1 MPKVSVIV
9 PVYGVEKYIER
20 CARSLFEQTL
30 DDLEYLF
37 IDDCTPD
44 RSVEI
49 LQAVLEEYPNRK
61 EQVVIHR
68 MEQNSGQAVVR
79 KWGIQNATGEYVIHC
94 DSDDW
99 VDVDMYRL
107 LYEKAIAEDL
117 DYVVC
122 DYYETDG
129 ENHIEVKQTYSPKK
143 TDMMFSYFTLW
154 CKIVKR
160 SLYSNNELKYPL
172 GNMGE
177 DRVYTAQLAWFA
189 TSYGYVEKPLYYYYT
204 NTDSIVHTIDKDKSL
219 SIFLQ
224 RKSNTDIICS
234 FASSNNID
242 GCRLYLTNLKLS
254 TLVWLYPF
262 LGDKDI
268 YNKWKIAYPELR
280 YDCFSAFP
288 SNKKECFRFY
298 VAYSGLYSI
307 IKRLWQ

>member
-30 DDLEYLF
+30 DDIEYLF

-49 LQAVLEEYPNRK
+49 LRSVLEDYPHRK
-61 EQVVIHR
+61 KQVVIHK
-68 MEQNSGQAVVR
+68 MEHNSGQAAVR
-79 KWGIQNATGEYVIHC
+79 RWGIQNATGDYLTHC

-99 VDVDMYRL
+99 VDVDMYKL
-107 LYEKAIAEDL
+107 LYEKAKKENL

-129 ENHIEVKQTYSPKK
+129 ENHKEVKQIFSPKR

-160 SLYSNNELKYPL
+160 TLFVNNELLYPS

-177 DRVYTAQLAWFA
+177 DRVYTVQLAWYA
-189 TSYGYVEKPLYYYYT
+189 ESYGYVERPLYYYYS
-204 NTDSIVHTIDKDKSL
+204 NTGSIVHTVDKDKSL
-219 SIFLQ
+219 SIFKQ

-234 FASSNNID
+234 FVSSNNIS
-242 GCRLYLTNLKLS
+242 GCGLYLTNLKLS

-268 YNKWKIAYPELR
+268 YYKWKSAYPELR
-280 YDCFSAFP
+280 KDCISAFM
-288 SNKKECFRFY
+288 SNRKECIRYYLSYF
-298 VAYSGLYSI
+298 GLYSM
-307 IKRLWQ
+307 IKG